1 MYDHVQSYRP
11 LYGSEFKRI
20 TLAAFERMDYMRAR
34 TKTGKNSLGD
44 YCNNQGKV

>member
-20 TLAAFERMDYMRAR
+20 TLAAFGRMDYMRAR
-34 TKTGKNSLGD
+34 VKTGRNSLGD
-44 YCNNQGKV
+44 YSNNQGET